1 MRAILDLDLVVA
13 CATTPGPGP
22 PLSLSLSP
30 PSASVSVS
38 RFKLHGSWSAP
49 TMTPAE
55 QLARVKEALG
65 CIIIGLILSSMF
77 VLSLA
82 DEYGRTVEADVS

>member
-1 MRAILDLDLVVA
+1 
-13 CATTPGPGP
+13 
-22 PLSLSLSP
+22 
-30 PSASVSVS
+30 
-38 RFKLHGSWSAP
+38 
-49 TMTPAE
+49 MTPAE